1 LEPFFSLSDNRRR
14 RRHAVLRA
22 FAGGR
27 GSWRPRT
34 GGARRLRCATEEGLA
49 DVGASAHGSG
59 SEKDGAVV
67 AHEREERREVGGR
80 GDSVQS
86 CWVVDG
92 LLLGSSML

>member
-1 LEPFFSLSDNRRR
+1 
-14 RRHAVLRA
+14 
-22 FAGGR
+22 
-27 GSWRPRT
+27 
-34 GGARRLRCATEEGLA
+34 
-49 DVGASAHGSG
+49 VGASAHGSG